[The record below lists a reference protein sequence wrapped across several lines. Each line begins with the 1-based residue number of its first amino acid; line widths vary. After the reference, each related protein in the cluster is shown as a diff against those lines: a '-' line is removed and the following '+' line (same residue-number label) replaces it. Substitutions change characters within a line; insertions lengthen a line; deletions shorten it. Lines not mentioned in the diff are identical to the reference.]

1 MIFDRTQFDVENA
14 KRLIEEKVKNF
25 IPLLET
31 EIETLERG
39 CATKNTLNRIENA
52 QSVLAQSLN
61 SLGNA
66 FSIQTKSWNEQD
78 IFNEEEFERILFNL
92 DVLKRYVIPKKDT
105 PETPMISF
113 SYLTFNDI
121 EKIIFD
127 LQTLEENMRKA
138 FIYSGEI
145 YSGEV

>member
-1 MIFDRTQFDVENA
+1 MIFDRTQADVEKA

-25 IPLLET
+25 IPLLESD
-31 EIETLERG
+31 IETLERG

-52 QSVLAQSLN
+52 QYVLRETLN
-61 SLGNA
+61 SFGYS
-66 FSIQTKSWNEQD
+66 FSIDTKTWDEKS
-78 IFNEEEFERILFNL
+78 IFNEDDFERVLYNL
-92 DVLKRYVIPKKDT
+92 DVLKRYIVPKEDT
-105 PETPMISF
+105 PATPSISF

-127 LQTLEENMRKA
+127 LQTLEENMQKA